1 MKPDASEPEV
11 SVESQSPPLDVSE
24 HSEHAEHSEHEGH
37 SEHSEHEGYK
47 GHQEHQDA
55 IPDGSSTEGEVNLP
69 PAKPPDV
76 DLTWIGRDSV
86 LARILAR
93 PLLRF
98 LHIEASGGILL
109 LLATAAALIWV
120 NSPGSDSYFDFWHTP
135 IYLSFHDFVI
145 FDRDLHAFVNDAL
158 MALFFFVVGLEI
170 KREMVSGQLSSLRNV
185 LLPVGAALG
194 GMIVPALTYV
204 AFNAGSEYIN
214 GWGIPMA
221 TDIAFAIGVVS
232 LLGKRVPP
240 WLKLFLLSLAI
251 ADDIGSILVIA
262 IFYSSNIS
270 VGWLMAAFG
279 TCVLI
284 AVLTRI
290 RVWHVPMY
298 VLLGLIVWWTTF
310 RSGVHATIAGV
321 ALGLLTPA
329 SPLQSESK
337 ARSVARW
344 LERKRKITLMDIRR
358 AGFSITESRSVAE
371 RLEIILHPYVS
382 YLIVPLFALANAG
395 VVLSGELLS
404 RALTSPVTLG
414 VVLGLVVGKTVGV
427 TFFTWLFAKLKLGA
441 LPAGV
446 NYLHVLGVSIIAGI
460 GFTVSLFVT
469 VLAFEVDE
477 PLHAGQSLDEV
488 AYSIA
493 ASDGEAPADEQS
505 STAVSPWA
513 VSPADDEA
521 KVGVLA
527 GSLIAFIGGLGVLW
541 FACSRKPES
550 SDEVNL
556 KPPGDVHQTT

>member
-1 MKPDASEPEV
+1 MTPDESEPKASEQPQPPRNAVSDSGRAPE
-11 SVESQSPPLDVSE
+11 
-24 HSEHAEHSEHEGH
+24 H
-37 SEHSEHEGYK
+37 
-47 GHQEHQDA
+47 
-55 IPDGSSTEGEVNLP
+55 GSSSVP
-69 PAKPPDV
+69 DVDSIAPKPPDV
-76 DLTWIGRDSV
+76 DLTWLGRDSV

-120 NSPGSDSYFDFWHTP
+120 NSPARDGYFDFWHTP
-135 IYLSFHDFVI
+135 IYLSFQDFVI

-170 KREMVSGQLSSLRNV
+170 KREMVAGQLSNLRNV
-185 LLPVGAALG
+185 LLPLGAALG
-194 GMIVPALTYV
+194 GMVVPALIYV
-204 AFNAGSEYIN
+204 AFNAGGDYLN

-232 LLGKRVPP
+232 LLGKRVPS
-240 WLKLFLLSLAI
+240 WLKIFLLSLAI

-262 IFYSSNIS
+262 IFYTSNIS
-270 VGWLMAAFG
+270 IGWLLAAIG

-298 VLLGLIVWWTTF
+298 VALGLIVWWTTF

-329 SPLQSESK
+329 MPLQSESK

-344 LERKRKITLMDIRR
+344 LERKRQITLTDIRR

-395 VVLSGELLS
+395 VVLSIDLLS
-404 RALTSPVTLG
+404 TSLTSRVTLG
-414 VVLGLVVGKTVGV
+414 IVLGLVVGKMVGV
-427 TFFTWLFAKLKLGA
+427 TFFTWLFSKFKLGS
-441 LPAGV
+441 LPEGV
-446 NYLHVLGVSIIAGI
+446 NYLHVLGISIVAGI

-469 VLAFEVDE
+469 VLAFEEDA
-477 PLHAGQSLDEV
+477 PLHAEQTLEEV
-488 AYSIA
+488 AAANA
-493 ASDGEAPADEQS
+493 ASGSGASAEERS
-505 STAVSPWA
+505 SQELSPWA
-513 VSPADDEA
+513 VSPADDQA

-527 GSLIAFIGGLGVLW
+527 GSLIAFLGGLGVLW
-541 FACSRKPES
+541 LASRRTP
-550 SDEVNL
+550 
-556 KPPGDVHQTT
+556 KPPGGVNRESTDDVRQPT